1 VDLGV
6 HLVRMRSRSSK
17 CFLLNLSPCV
27 LGHVVVRLY
36 VL

>member
-6 HLVRMRSRSSK
+6 YLVRMGYKLSK

-27 LGHVVVRLY
+27 LGHVEVRLH
-36 VL
+36 V